1 MRLSLILSILF
12 ASFWITFSIALV
24 AHGPSGVKGI
34 VKDLLKHLRS
44 AVIDMAI
51 VLLGLFLFVFG
62 WVPLL
67 FRYLQYR
74 FYQYIK
80 KQVWSIY
87 HTPVEW
93 IDINGAEARVFDALT
108 FHTGNIDRS
117 REWLFWAT
125 EYRGSIRVSSVSG
138 HRAAPPR
145 ATHYYVGPY
154 PFELKADKPK
164 VSMSLLER
172 FTRKF
177 L

>member
-1 MRLSLILSILF
+1 MRLSLILTILF
-12 ASFWITFSIALV
+12 ASFLMTFSIALG

-34 VKDLLKHLRS
+34 VKDLLRHLRG
-44 AVIDMAI
+44 AAIDISI

-62 WVPLL
+62 WIPLL
-67 FRYLQYR
+67 FRYFQYK

-93 IDINGAEARVFDALT
+93 IEKHGKEARVFDALT
-108 FHTGNIDRS
+108 FQPHSVERS
-117 REWLFWAT
+117 REWVFWAT
-125 EYRGSIRVSSVSG
+125 EHKGSIRVSSISG
-138 HRAAPPR
+138 HRPPPPF
-145 ATHYYVGPY
+145 ATHYYVGRY